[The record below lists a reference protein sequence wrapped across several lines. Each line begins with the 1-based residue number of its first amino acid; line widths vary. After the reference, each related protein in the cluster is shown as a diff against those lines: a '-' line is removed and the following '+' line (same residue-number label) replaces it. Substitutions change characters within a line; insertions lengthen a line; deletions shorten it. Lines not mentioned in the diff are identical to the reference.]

1 MADGSSRGRVL
12 VAGVSGVVGFAAAH
26 RFAADGGGFPSGSW
40 DVVGLSRRRP
50 DRLPPAV
57 EHVGVDLA
65 DPASVAAAAPRLAGV
80 THLVYAALY
89 EKPGLFA
96 GWRERDQ
103 MERNL
108 AMLAHLLD
116 RGLGGGAGLR
126 HISLLQGTKAY
137 GAHVHPIAVPGRER
151 NPRDPHENFYWL
163 QEDHLRDRQAAAGAG
178 AWGLTIL
185 RPQVI
190 WGEAQGGNMN
200 ALPALGV
207 YAALLRAAGESLHWP
222 GGLTPISEAVDADL
236 LARVLSWAA
245 VAPEAA
251 NQTFN
256 VTNGDVYT
264 LRNVWPVI
272 ADAFGMEPGR
282 DVPCSLAATVPAREG
297 EWAQLVERF
306 SLAAPTS
313 LERFV
318 GQSFLYADMLAG
330 FGQTSFRS
338 PALVSTIKLRQA
350 GFGHCVDTEDMF
362 RRLVASMQAAR
373 LFPPRNGW

>member
-1 MADGSSRGRVL
+1 MVDDGTGSGRRVL

-26 RFAADGGGFPSGSW
+26 RFATDEGWS
-40 DVVGLSRRRP
+40 VVGLSRRRP
-50 DRLPPAV
+50 DRLPPTV
-57 EHVGVDLA
+57 EHVSVDLA

-80 THLVYAALY
+80 THVVYAALY

-108 AMLAHLLD
+108 AMLANLLD
-116 RGLGGGAGLR
+116 VGLAGGAGLR

-163 QEDHLRDRQAAAGAG
+163 QEDHLRDRQAAAGPG

-207 YAALLRAAGESLHWP
+207 YAALLRAEGQPLHWP
-222 GGLTPISEAVDADL
+222 GGVAPISEAVDADL
-236 LARVLSWAA
+236 LARVLAWAA

-251 NQTFN
+251 NETFN

-264 LRNVWPVI
+264 LRNVWPVL
-272 ADAFGMEPGR
+272 ADAFGMEVG
-282 DVPCSLAATVPAREG
+282 DDLPCSLAATMPAREPA
-297 EWAQLVERF
+297 WAALVERF
-306 SLAAPTS
+306 GLAAPAS

-318 GQSFLYADMLAG
+318 GQSFLYADMIG
-330 FGQTSFRS
+330 GYGQTSLRN
-338 PALVSTIKLRQA
+338 PALLSTIKLRQHGFA
-350 GFGHCVDTEDMF
+350 GCVDTEDMF
-362 RRLVASMQAAR
+362 RRLVAAMQSAR
-373 LFPPRNGW
+373 LFPPRTGW

>member
-1 MADGSSRGRVL
+1 MTDGTGPERVL

-26 RFAADGGGFPSGSW
+26 RFAADGVP
-40 DVVGLSRRRP
+40 VVGLSRRRP
-50 DRLPPAV
+50 DRLPPDV
-57 EHVGVDLA
+57 EHVAVDLA
-65 DPASVAAAAPRLAGV
+65 DPASVAAARTRLAGV

-89 EKPGLFA
+89 EKPGLFT

-108 AMLAHLLD
+108 TMLANLLD
-116 RGLGGGAGLR
+116 HGLDGGGGLR
-126 HISLLQGTKAY
+126 HVSLLQGTKAY

-151 NPRDPHENFYWL
+151 NRRDDHENFYWL
-163 QEDHLRDRQAAAGAG
+163 QEDHLRDRQAGAGAG

-207 YAALLRAAGESLHWP
+207 YAALLRAAGEPLHWP
-222 GGLTPISEAVDADL
+222 GGLAPISEAVDADL
-236 LARVLSWAA
+236 LARVLAWAA

-264 LRNVWPVI
+264 LRNVWPVV
-272 ADAFGMEPGR
+272 ADAFGMAVG
-282 DVPCSLAATVPAREG
+282 DHVPCSLAASLPVREP
-297 EWAQLVERF
+297 EWGALVDRF
-306 SLAAPTS
+306 GLAAPSS

-330 FGQTSFRS
+330 FGQTAFRS

-350 GFGHCVDTEDMF
+350 GFGDCVDTEDMF
-362 RRLVASMQAAR
+362 RRLIVAMQAAR
-373 LFPPRNGW
+373 LFPPRTGW

>member
-1 MADGSSRGRVL
+1 MIDGSGRGRVL

-26 RFAADGGGFPSGSW
+26 RFASEGGSPSGSW
-40 DVVGLSRRRP
+40 SVVGLSRRRP
-50 DRLPPAV
+50 DRLPPSV
-57 EHVGVDLA
+57 EHVAVDLA
-65 DPASVAAAAPRLAGV
+65 DPSSVAAAAPRLAGV
-80 THLVYAALY
+80 THVVYAALY

-108 AMLAHLLD
+108 AMLANLFD
-116 RGLGGGAGLR
+116 IGLGGGGELR
-126 HISLLQGTKAY
+126 HVSLLQGTKAY

-151 NPRDPHENFYWL
+151 NPRDDHENFYWL
-163 QEDHLRDRQAAAGAG
+163 QEDHLRDRQAAGAPW
-178 AWGLTIL
+178 ALTIL

-207 YAALLRAAGESLHWP
+207 YAALLRAEGRPLHWP
-222 GGLTPISEAVDADL
+222 GGLAPISEAVDADL
-236 LARVLSWAA
+236 LARVLAWAA
-245 VAPEAA
+245 VPPAA
-251 NQTFN
+251 ADETFN

-272 ADAFGMEPGR
+272 ADAFGMEVGD
-282 DVPCSLAATVPAREG
+282 DVPCSLATTMPAREA
-297 EWAQLVERF
+297 EWAAVVERF
-306 SLAAPTS
+306 GLAAPAS

-330 FGQTSFRS
+330 FGQTSLRN
-338 PALVSTIKLRQA
+338 PALLSTIKLRQH
-350 GFGHCVDTEDMF
+350 GFDGCVDTEDMF
-362 RRLVASMQAAR
+362 RRLIAAMQAAR
-373 LFPPRNGW
+373 LFPPRTGW

>member
-1 MADGSSRGRVL
+1 MTEGPEKGRVL

-26 RFAADGGGFPSGSW
+26 RFAADGGWS
-40 DVVGLSRRRP
+40 VVGLSRRRP
-50 DRLPPAV
+50 DRLPPSV
-57 EHVGVDLA
+57 EHAAVDLA

-108 AMLAHLLD
+108 AMLANLLD
-116 RGLGGGAGLR
+116 HGLGGGAGLR

-151 NPRDPHENFYWL
+151 NPRDDHENFYWL
-163 QEDHLRDRQAAAGAG
+163 QEDHLRERQATGAP
-178 AWGLTIL
+178 WTLTIL

-207 YAALLRAAGESLHWP
+207 YAALLRADGQPLHWP
-222 GGLTPISEAVDADL
+222 GGVAQISEAVDADL
-236 LARVLSWAA
+236 LARVLAWAA

-251 NQTFN
+251 DETFN

-272 ADAFGMEPGR
+272 ADAFGMEVGD
-282 DVPCSLAATVPAREG
+282 DVPCSLAATIPGRKA

-306 SLAAPTS
+306 GLAAPAS

-330 FGQTSFRS
+330 FGQTSLRN
-338 PALVSTIKLRQA
+338 PALLSTIKLRQH
-350 GFGHCVDTEDMF
+350 GFADCVDTEDMF
-362 RRLVASMQAAR
+362 RRLIAAMQAAR
-373 LFPPRNGW
+373 LFPPRTGW